1 MFLAVPLRRLLPLL
15 FLAGAGVCAEVSI
28 TGRVLDETG
37 AAVAGA
43 RVEVSTGEGAVI
55 AAASSDTAGN
65 FRFALPAA
73 GSYNI
78 RAQRLGF
85 YLYEGRG
92 QRFEQGAG
100 ELTITLNHLQEFSE
114 KVDVVYSPP
123 AIDPAQPSDHKEL
136 DNTEILT
143 VPYPAQQDYR
153 NALPLMDGV
162 VLDNSGRPHINGG
175 QGNQTNYT
183 MDGFNVSDPVT
194 GLLEARVNIESIQAM
209 DVQTSRFAAQ
219 DGRGAA
225 GVLDLKTKMGDDR
238 FRFAGTNFIPGISSE
253 SGWHINKWTP
263 HLELSGPI
271 VKGRVWF
278 HNGADLFYSV
288 DTVPGLPNGQNRTSG
303 VTGTDLSRFQVNLTP
318 ANILT
323 GSFFFNLA
331 EVKRYGLSILDPSE
345 STTSNRQT
353 MYMSTLRDQAYLPGG
368 ALVDFGV
375 ADTRGLVRNLP
386 QGDTIF
392 QITPFGDRGNY
403 FAALDRHFY
412 RQQGTGN
419 LFLPTL
425 HLAGTH
431 QLKFGVD
438 VEREAFHQ
446 EVERHDY
453 EVLNA
458 DGTLARYVTFAGSP
472 FERRQN
478 VEAAEYIQDAW
489 TPRKDLVLEAGL
501 RTEWNQIVRRLETAP
516 RLGAAWSPKE
526 LRGTKFSAGWGIYY
540 DAIALDIISQPQ
552 DQVSLSTF
560 FLPGGM
566 PQGPPVMTAFL
577 ADQAALRAPFS
588 RTASFSVERELP
600 HAYYLK
606 AGYTHRTGDRG
617 FMFLPGEPITSPA
630 LLTNVNYILVNS
642 RHELYDAFDISLR
655 HSFAGRFEWFLG
667 YTRSAAR
674 SNGAVQY
681 SLENPVFGPQM
692 AGPFPWDTPNR
703 VHMWGWAP
711 LPNRVLPAWLRFATR
726 NTTAG
731 YLVEYRTGFP
741 FSVTDQDGFMLGPP
755 DSYRFPY
762 YFDLN
767 LHFERQFRAL
777 HYLWAWRCGFNNITN
792 NGNPNVVN
800 SIYGTPEF
808 LTYGRGQPR
817 AFAVRLRLLGRK

>member
-1 MFLAVPLRRLLPLL
+1 MLHSAPLRRLLPVLL
-15 FLAGAGVCAEVSI
+15 LSQAAVWAQVSI
-28 TGRVLDETG
+28 AGRVVDETG

-43 RVEVSTGEGAVI
+43 RVEVSTGEAAVV

-65 FRFALPAA
+65 FQLTLPAA
-73 GSYNI
+73 GDYTV

-85 YLYEGRG
+85 YLYLGHG
-92 QRFEQGAG
+92 QRFEAGAD

-136 DNTEILT
+136 DNAEILT

-153 NALPLMDGV
+153 NALPMMDGV

-183 MDGFNVSDPVT
+183 LDGFNISDPVT

-209 DVQTSRFAAQ
+209 DVETSRFAAQ

-253 SGWHINKWTP
+253 GGWHINKWTP

-271 VKGRVWF
+271 AKGRAWF
-278 HNGADLFYSV
+278 HNGADLFYNV
-288 DTVPGLPNGQNRTSG
+288 DTVPGLPRGQNRTSG

-345 STTSNRQT
+345 TTTSHRQT

-375 ADTRGLVRNLP
+375 ADTRGLLRDLP
-386 QGDTIF
+386 QGDQIF
-392 QITPFGDRGNY
+392 QITPFGNLGNY

-438 VEREAFHQ
+438 VEHEAFHQ
-446 EVERHDY
+446 QVERHDY

-458 DGTLARYVTFAGSP
+458 DNTVARYVTFAGSP
-472 FERRQN
+472 FEQRQN
-478 VEAAEYIQDAW
+478 LEAAQYVQDAW
-489 TPRKDLVLEAGL
+489 TPRPDLVVETGV
-501 RTEWNQIVRRLETAP
+501 RTEWNEIVRRLETAP
-516 RLGAAWSPKE
+516 RLGAAWAPKA
-526 LRGTKFSAGWGIYY
+526 LHGTKFSAGWGIYY
-540 DAIALDIISQPQ
+540 DAISMDIISQSQ

-560 FLPGGM
+560 YLPGGIVE
-566 PQGPPVMTAFL
+566 GPVTTAFL
-577 ADQAALRAPFS
+577 ANQSALRTPFS

-600 HAYYLK
+600 RAFYLK
-606 AGYTHRTGDRG
+606 TGYTHRDGDRG
-617 FMFLPGEPITSPA
+617 FMFLPQAPITDPA
-630 LLTNVNYILVNS
+630 SLTNVNFALANS
-642 RHELYDAFDISLR
+642 RHERYDAFDISLR
-655 HSFAGRFEWFLG
+655 HTFAKRFEWFLG

-674 SNGAVQY
+674 SNAAVDY
-681 SLENPVFGPQM
+681 NLENPVFAAQAP
-692 AGPFPWDTPNR
+692 GPFPWDTPNR

-711 LPNRVLPAWLRFATR
+711 LPNRALPAWLRFATR

-731 YLVEYRTGFP
+731 YLVEYRTGYP
-741 FSVTDQDGFMLGPP
+741 FSVTDEDGFMLGPP
-755 DSYRFPY
+755 GSYRFPD
-762 YFDLN
+762 YFNLN

-777 HYLWAWRCGFNNITN
+777 HYLWAWRCGFNNLTN

-800 SIYGTPEF
+800 NIAGTSAF